1 MCQTRPSMMIQFE
14 TTEGKFVYRAASV
27 VRRGDEVL
35 LHQFEGQEFWCMP
48 GGRMEMNE
56 PAREC
61 VRREMIEEMDL
72 PEDTDIN
79 VGELLYIIENLYT
92 YQGLRHHEIGL
103 YFAATMPA
111 DLSQMHEQKF
121 IGHEWDNS
129 ELYFEWIPV
138 ADLPGLDLR
147 PAVLRTLL
155 QQPPTG
161 QPQYILHQEQPA
173 AS

>member
-1 MCQTRPSMMIQFE
+1 MIQFD
-14 TTEGKFVYRAASV
+14 TPEGKFVYRAASIT
-27 VRRGDEVL
+27 RRGEQVL
-35 LHQFEGQEFWCMP
+35 LHQFEGQEFWCLP

-72 PEDTDIN
+72 PEDTAIH

-92 YQGLRHHEIGL
+92 YQGKRHHEIGL
-103 YFAATMPA
+103 YFEASLPPDSPYLQSHT
-111 DLSQMHEQKF
+111 F

-129 ELYFEWIPV
+129 ELYFQWFDP
-138 ADLPGLDLR
+138 ADLPALDLR

-155 QQPPTG
+155 QQPPMG
-161 QPQYILHQEQPA
+161 HPQYILNREQHA
-173 AS
+173 TT